1 MCAYGTPSFVHI
13 AEHNCRISLK
23 WGGILLY
30 NRPMSGN
37 PYHRIA
43 MIARWRPVHLGQEA
57 VLRALCRSAEHV
69 LIGIGSSNRYNA
81 LNPFTLEETE
91 DMLRLALD
99 GEIFEIV
106 PVPDLDDGPR
116 WRLMVKD
123 LFGELDL
130 FVTDNPYVTNLMK
143 GIYPLARPVDLV
155 PPAER
160 VRVDGSMVRAMM
172 ARGERSE
179 RWQDWVPAR
188 CVEYIESRGLD
199 ERFRRE
205 FGLQTLAMETVIV

>member
-1 MCAYGTPSFVHI
+1 MLV
-13 AEHNCRISLK
+13 
-23 WGGILLY
+23 
-30 NRPMSGN
+30 N
-37 PYHRIA
+37 PYHRIG
-43 MIARWRPVHLGQEA
+43 MIARWRPVHVGQVA
-57 VLRALCRSAEHV
+57 MLRALCRSAEHV
-69 LIGIGSSNRYNA
+69 LVGIGSSNRYNA
-81 LNPFTLEETE
+81 RNPFTLEETE
-91 DMLRLALD
+91 DMLRLALEGD
-99 GEIFEIV
+99 GNFEII

-143 GIYPLARPVDLV
+143 DIYRLARPVELV
-155 PPAER
+155 PSEER
-160 VRVDGSMVRAMM
+160 VRVDGSMVRARM
-172 ARGERSE
+172 ARGE

-205 FGLQTLAMETVIV
+205 FGLQTLAMETVIVSTALSGGAECK